1 MGSLTK
7 WPPKSVGPYM
17 FNWKR
22 LHPILRKTPVKHR
35 GRFSGCNLLFYNKVV
50 TFLYD
55 FHSLILIH
63 LVRSSMSISFESCS
77 MWSSSRTINTL
88 TNSSFKPGGGQV
100 VVLERKKQAEYMQT
114 KTVLAYYANYT
125 ISILCKITWFAWT
138 PAQFGG
144 HLVQLKLRPTC
155 HSTLEEGKIN
165 KQTKE
170 GVGNLAPAYKKK
182 IKL

>member
-1 MGSLTK
+1 
-7 WPPKSVGPYM
+7 
-17 FNWKR
+17 
-22 LHPILRKTPVKHR
+22 
-35 GRFSGCNLLFYNKVV
+35 
-50 TFLYD
+50 
-55 FHSLILIH
+55 
-63 LVRSSMSISFESCS
+63 
-77 MWSSSRTINTL
+77 
-88 TNSSFKPGGGQV
+88 
-100 VVLERKKQAEYMQT
+100 MQT

-182 IKL
+182 SNFKKKGKKKRNLACSLQKEIWNNWK